1 MAKILLIQ
9 APPYPHD
16 DMVGHRLKSR
26 GYDVILAET
35 GELGLSMAVS
45 EQPNLITIDLS
56 SRQLDGTEI
65 IRAIEADPR
74 IASIP
79 TLALMDSSKLV
90 EGRESIR
97 VLGYDDYDCKPIEM
111 ARIVPKIEALLANSD
126 RFRKAEATPTKKPP
140 AVTEHPLKAAI
151 RAFVPAFPGAN
162 ILIIDDS
169 QINREMLTAWLK
181 AVGFNP
187 IAANGGA
194 EGIAI
199 LQKYP
204 IELVL
209 LDVIMPVMSGLECL
223 KQIRLEHPQATLP
236 VLMATSRDGSK
247 EMVEAFELGAND
259 YLLKP
264 LDLSVSLARIDNHLR
279 MAAIASGML
288 ESPESTDLSNSN
300 PEELFS
306 VIPTGVQSHS
316 TLPLVDSSQ
325 PFEHP
330 VALNRYKICQALS
343 QAPRYSKYLI
353 EDIEDANPSS
363 YILKHLDLRSSNI
376 TTKTLIHHLFL
387 TEINTFRDFPTNG
400 PVAKLL
406 KSGHNDGQYFLIE
419 ECIQGQS
426 LSAEIHT
433 QGSLV
438 MRKVLATTI
447 DLLEILVALHRKS
460 IVHQTL
466 QPSSF
471 IRRSDG
477 RLVLNDVGIFA
488 RLNIRMER
496 SIDKKGSKFRA
507 NHTPYAAPE
516 QDLGSVEPSNDI
528 YSIGLMMLE
537 LLTRKQPD
545 WWLKD
550 PVSNRIV
557 WEKTISVGT
566 GLGHIINRMLAPAP
580 RDRYSTA
587 IEALEDV
594 YNLPMV
600 AMLREHGRSL
610 M

>member
-16 DMVGHRLKSR
+16 DMIGYRLRSR
-26 GYDVILAET
+26 GYEVILAQT
-35 GELGLSMAVS
+35 GEEGLSMAVS
-45 EQPNLITIDLS
+45 MQPNLIMVDLS
-56 SRQLDGTEI
+56 SWQIDCGELMRSID
-65 IRAIEADPR
+65 ADPR

-79 TLALMDSSKLV
+79 NMALTCV
-90 EGRESIR
+90 ESLDGIKT
-97 VLGYDDYDCKPIEM
+97 GYDDYDCKPLEM
-111 ARIVPKIEALLANSD
+111 ARIIPKIEALLANPV
-126 RFRKAEATPTKKPP
+126 RATKSPSVKDSPKIPP
-140 AVTEHPLKAAI
+140 FKV
-151 RAFVPAFPGAN
+151 FVPTFAGAN
-162 ILIIDDS
+162 VLIIDDS

-181 AVGFNP
+181 GVGYNP
-187 IAANGGA
+187 LAAGGGA

-199 LQKYP
+199 LRKYP
-204 IELVL
+204 IDVVL
-209 LDVIMPVMSGLECL
+209 LDVVMPNMSGLECL
-223 KQIRLEHPQATLP
+223 KQIRAEHSQATLP

-264 LDLSVSLARIDNHLR
+264 LDLNVSLARIDNHLR
-279 MAAIASGML
+279 MAKIASGML
-288 ESPESTDLSNSN
+288 DLDESTDLTN
-300 PEELFS
+300 PHSAELFS
-306 VIPTGVQSHS
+306 VIPTEVKSHS
-316 TLPLVDSSQ
+316 TLPLSNPSQ
-325 PFEHP
+325 PSENS

-343 QAPRYSKYLI
+343 KAPRYSKYLI
-353 EDIEDANPSS
+353 EDIEDANPSK
-363 YILKHLDLRSSNI
+363 YILKHLDLRSSDI
-376 TTKTLIHHLFL
+376 TTKTLLHHLFL
-387 TEINTFRDFPTNG
+387 TEINTFREFPTNG

-406 KSGHNDGQYFLIE
+406 KSGHSDGQYFLIE
-419 ECIQGQS
+419 ECIQGRS
-426 LSAEIHT
+426 LADEIHT

-471 IRRSDG
+471 VRRSDG

-488 RLNIRMER
+488 RLNIKMER
-496 SIDKKGSKFRA
+496 SIDDKGGKFRA

-516 QDLGSVEPSNDI
+516 QYHGLIEPNYDI
-528 YSIGLMMLE
+528 YSIGMIMLE
-537 LLTRKQPD
+537 LLTRNKPAM
-545 WWLKD
+545 WLQD
-550 PVSNRIV
+550 PLSHRIL
-557 WEKTISVGT
+557 WEQTISVGS
-566 GLGHIINRMLAPAP
+566 GLGHIINRMLAPDP
-580 RDRYSTA
+580 NDRYATA

>member
-16 DMVGHRLKSR
+16 DMVSYRLKTR
-26 GYDVILAET
+26 GYEVVLAQT
-35 GELGLSMAVS
+35 GSLGLSMAVS
-45 EQPNLITIDLS
+45 EQPDLIMLDLS
-56 SRQLDGTEI
+56 SSKLDGSEI
-65 IRAIEADPR
+65 MRSIEADSR
-74 IASIP
+74 LAAIP
-79 TLALMDSSKLV
+79 SMALTCSSNL
-90 EGRESIR
+90 EGRASNKI
-97 VLGYDDYDCKPIEM
+97 GCDDYDCKPIEM
-111 ARIVPKIEALLANSD
+111 ARIIPKIEALLSNSD
-126 RFRKAEATPTKKPP
+126 RAKKPLAP
-140 AVTEHPLKAAI
+140 KPSFKS
-151 RAFVPAFPGAN
+151 FVPAFPGAN

-169 QINREMLTAWLK
+169 QINREMLAAWLK
-181 AVGFNP
+181 AVGYNS

-194 EGIAI
+194 EGIAM
-199 LQKYP
+199 LGKYP

-209 LDVIMPVMSGLECL
+209 LDVVMPEMNGLECL
-223 KQIRLEHPQATLP
+223 KQIRLEYPQATLP
-236 VLMATSRDGSK
+236 VIMATSRDGSR

-264 LDLSVSLARIDNHLR
+264 LDLNVSLARIDNHLR
-279 MAAIASGML
+279 MAAIASGIL
-288 ESPESTDLSNSN
+288 DSPDIDSSTPD
-300 PEELFS
+300 ELFS

-316 TLPLVDSSQ
+316 TLPLVDPSQ
-325 PFEHP
+325 PFENP

-353 EDIEDANPSS
+353 EDIEDVNPSS

-376 TTKTLIHHLFL
+376 TTKTLVHHLFL
-387 TEINTFRDFPTNG
+387 TEINTFREFPANG

-426 LSAEIHT
+426 LSEEIHT

-447 DLLEILVALHRKS
+447 DLLEILVALHRQS
-460 IVHQTL
+460 LVHQTL

-488 RLNIRMER
+488 RLNIRLER
-496 SIDKKGSKFRA
+496 SIDKKSGKFRA

-516 QDLGSVEPSNDI
+516 QYDGSVEPSNDI
-528 YSIGLMMLE
+528 YSIGMMILE
-537 LLTRKQPD
+537 LLTRKQPER
-545 WWLKD
+545 WLKD
-550 PVSNRIV
+550 PTTNKIL
-557 WEKTISVGT
+557 WEQTISVGT
-566 GLGHIINRMLAPAP
+566 GLGHIINRMLAPLP

>member
-16 DMVGHRLKSR
+16 DMVSYRLKTR
-26 GYDVILAET
+26 GYEVLLAQT
-35 GELGLSMAVS
+35 GSLGLSMAVS
-45 EQPNLITIDLS
+45 EQPDLIMLDLS
-56 SRQLDGTEI
+56 SSQLDGSEI
-65 IRAIEADPR
+65 IRSIETDSR
-74 IASIP
+74 IAGIP
-79 TLALMDSSKLV
+79 SMALTCSSNLV
-90 EGRESIR
+90 EGRASNKI
-97 VLGYDDYDCKPIEM
+97 GCDDYECKPIEM
-111 ARIVPKIEALLANSD
+111 ARIIPKIEALLSNSV
-126 RFRKAEATPTKKPP
+126 RAKKPLSP
-140 AVTEHPLKAAI
+140 TVHPLKAAMDS
-151 RAFVPAFPGAN
+151 FVPAFPGAN

-181 AVGFNP
+181 AVGFNA

-194 EGIAI
+194 EGLAM

-204 IELVL
+204 VDLVL
-209 LDVIMPVMSGLECL
+209 LDVVMPGMNGLECL
-223 KQIRLEHPQATLP
+223 QQIRLERPQATLP
-236 VLMATSRDGSK
+236 VLMATSRDGSR

-264 LDLSVSLARIDNHLR
+264 LDLTVSLARIDNHLR

-288 ESPESTDLSNSN
+288 DAPASGSSN
-300 PEELFS
+300 PDELFS

-316 TLPLVDSSQ
+316 TLPLVDPSQ
-325 PFEHP
+325 PFENP

-353 EDIEDANPSS
+353 EDIEDANPSR

-387 TEINTFRDFPTNG
+387 TEINTFREFPANG

-406 KSGHNDGQYFLIE
+406 KSGHSDGQYFLIE

-426 LSAEIHT
+426 LSEEIHT

-447 DLLEILVALHRKS
+447 DLLEILVALHRQS

-496 SIDKKGSKFRA
+496 SIDNKSGKFRA

-516 QDLGSVEPSNDI
+516 QYDGSVEPSNDI
-528 YSIGLMMLE
+528 YSIGMMILE
-537 LLTRKQPD
+537 LLTRNKPD
-545 WWLKD
+545 RWLQDYTTHK
-550 PVSNRIV
+550 IL
-557 WEKTISVGT
+557 WEQTISVGT
-566 GLGHIINRMLAPAP
+566 GLGHIINRMLAPVP

-600 AMLREHGRSL
+600 AMLRQHGRSL

>member
-56 SRQLDGTEI
+56 SRQLDGAEI
-65 IRAIEADPR
+65 MRSIEADPR

-79 TLALMDSSKLV
+79 TLALMDSSKLP
-90 EGRESIR
+90 EGRASVR

-111 ARIVPKIEALLANSD
+111 ARIIPKIEALLANPS
-126 RFRKAEATPTKKPP
+126 RAKKPP
-140 AVTEHPLKAAI
+140 AAAEHPLKAAI

-194 EGIAI
+194 EGIAT
-199 LQKYP
+199 LRKYP
-204 IELVL
+204 IDLVL
-209 LDVIMPVMSGLECL
+209 LDVIMPEMSGLECL
-223 KQIRLEHPQATLP
+223 KQLRLEHPQATLP

-288 ESPESTDLSNSN
+288 DLPAGSTDLSNSN
-300 PEELFS
+300 PEELLS

-316 TLPLVDSSQ
+316 TLPLVDSNQ

-353 EDIEDANPSS
+353 EDIEDANPCS

-387 TEINTFRDFPTNG
+387 TEINTFREFPSNG

-433 QGSLV
+433 PGSLV

-545 WWLKD
+545 RWLKD

-566 GLGHIINRMLAPAP
+566 GLGHVINRMLAPDP
-580 RDRYSTA
+580 KDRYGTA